1 MLAKRPPFPYSR
13 RMCFRSIIVWALA
26 ATGAACLSVGAD
38 LGATPTL
45 TSIRIEQAE
54 RAPATPSE
62 TATEFIQAAVAADIQ
77 RTTALVAADT
87 RALELICGDELIFG
101 HADGRIQTK
110 SELLGSLTAGEMH
123 YFAINPGPREVRILG
138 EAVALVFGSA
148 ELLVGN
154 AEDSQPLKI
163 RYLAVY
169 RFDARLGWRLTAYQ
183 STQRTAE
190 E

>member
-1 MLAKRPPFPYSR
+1 MLAKPSPLPYSR
-13 RMCFRSIIVWALA
+13 RMCFRSILVWALA
-26 ATGAACLSVGAD
+26 ATGAACLAAATE
-38 LGATPTL
+38 LGTAPPL
-45 TSIRIEQAE
+45 APIRIEQAE
-54 RAPATPSE
+54 RAAATPSE
-62 TATEFIQAAVAADIQ
+62 TATELIQAAVAADIQ

-87 RALELICGDELIFG
+87 RALELLCGDELIFG

-110 SELLGSLTAGEMH
+110 SELLAALSTGEMR
-123 YFAINPGPREVRILG
+123 YFALNPGPREVRILA

-148 ELLVGN
+148 ELLVGT
-154 AEDSQPLKI
+154 AEDSRPLKI

-183 STQRTAE
+183 SARRTTE